1 MAGSGFYRKGG
12 RNAAFFFLLFL
23 LLVSIVDIGKLFP
36 VRLGVLRL
44 VVFSSAVLFL
54 WRGWEEKSEI
64 EFYPLIVGGF
74 VLLSLGHAFSSI
86 YPWASMQ
93 HALNIA
99 MAAIILGWAYRI
111 VRNDPERSREWVFL
125 PICAV
130 SVLQLVMALCQ
141 RFAGNFRPRGTFDN
155 TNFFAEF
162 MAVAGVLCLSR
173 SLAKGERSGIRMM
186 SAAGAVLFLGA
197 AIALS
202 ASRAVLIAVVPAVGI
217 LLLLRFGWR
226 RGGVFLLAGGIP
238 LLTLL
243 GYQAVVRFTSPDP
256 YNYARLVMWK
266 SAVRIFQSYPFGVG
280 LGGYK
285 YYWFATQSPVEG
297 AFAKY
302 GKYATT
308 AHNEFLEVLTGLGV
322 VGLVLF
328 LLVLLVPVFLAVRGF
343 RGIDEGRKWAV
354 AGAAGGLLVSGIHAM
369 FDFNFHEIGL
379 VVLDAILLGA
389 LLAWLPPSGSRF
401 RISVPPW
408 LKRLGVAAAILLL
421 AVSTATMV
429 GKTAHRMGVSHLL
442 RGDVSGAERMFR
454 MAIYVDPFCDTYPD
468 AMAALGHRLY
478 LEGIRSGN
486 PDSARAESLL
496 TESLRWEA
504 KAVSLSPMDFQKTTR
519 LSQLFVDRYGVS
531 RRQEDLGAS
540 IDWAGRALEIN
551 PYNARKLWDRAG
563 LLIMDRRPRDAV
575 SDLERAVSIE
585 PNFCRGYAKLAGLT
599 KGKDEPQSRAWEVRA
614 DKCREA
620 ARGRTLEEHE
630 RWLVEEPEFISK
642 MAPEG
647 DEGGEPEFPPGF
659 SPSR

>member
-1 MAGSGFYRKGG
+1 MRKGG

-23 LLVSIVDIGKLFP
+23 LLVSVVDTGKFLP
-36 VRLGVLRL
+36 VRLGILRL
-44 VVFSSAVLFL
+44 VVFSAAVLLL
-54 WRGWEEKSEI
+54 WRGRDEKSEI
-64 EFYPLIVGGF
+64 ELYPLIVGGF
-74 VLLSLGHAFSSI
+74 VFLSLGHAFSSI
-86 YPWASMQ
+86 YPWVSMQ

-99 MAAIILGWAYRI
+99 MASILLGWAYRI
-111 VRNDPERSREWVFL
+111 VRNDPDRAREAVFL
-125 PICAV
+125 SICAV
-130 SVLQLVMALCQ
+130 GVLQFVVALYQ
-141 RFAGNFRPRGTFDN
+141 RYGTGNFRPRGTFDN
-155 TNFFAEF
+155 SNFFAEF

-173 SLAKGERSGIRMM
+173 FLAKWERSEIRLT

-197 AIALS
+197 ALALS

-238 LLTLL
+238 ALALL
-243 GYQAVVRFTSPDP
+243 GYQAAVRFTSPDP

-308 AHNEFLEVLTGLGV
+308 AHNEFLEVLTGLGA

-343 RGIDEGRKWAV
+343 RGIEEGRKWAV

-389 LLAWLPPSGSRF
+389 LLAWLPPPRSRF
-401 RISVPPW
+401 RLSVFPW
-408 LKRLGVAAAILLL
+408 LKRLGVAAAILVL
-421 AVSTATMV
+421 AFSTATV
-429 GKTAHRMGVSHLL
+429 AGKTAHRMGVSRLQ
-442 RGDVSGAERMFR
+442 RGDISRAERMFR
-454 MAIYVDPFCDTYPD
+454 LAIGVDPFCDTYPD

-478 LEGIRSGN
+478 LEEVRGGN
-486 PDSARAESLL
+486 PDPLRAESLL
-496 TESLRWEA
+496 TESIRWEA
-504 KAVSLSPMDFQKTTR
+504 KAVSLSARDFRKTSR
-519 LSQLFVDRYGVS
+519 LSRLFVDRYGVS
-531 RRQEDLGAS
+531 RRQEDLMAS
-540 IDWAGRALEIN
+540 IEWADRALEIN
-551 PYNARKLWDRAG
+551 PYSAEKLWDRAE
-563 LLIMDRRPRDAV
+563 LLILDRRPAHAAG
-575 SDLERAVSIE
+575 DLARAVSIE

-599 KGKDEPQSRAWEVRA
+599 KGMDEPQSRAWEARA
-614 DKCREA
+614 EKCREA
-620 ARGRTLEEHE
+620 ARGRSLEENE
-630 RWLVEEPEFISK
+630 RWLVEEPEPMSK
-642 MAPEG
+642 PVAGKNE
-647 DEGGEPEFPPGF
+647 DGEPELPSGF